1 MNILMVNTLYA
12 PYAVGGAEVSVQLL
26 AEELVKS
33 GHKVRVLTL
42 HNEKKRKKELLNGV
56 DIVYLPL
63 ANIYWPFQKK
73 RGRISKLIWHL
84 LDLYNPVMARKVGK
98 EIDDFNPD
106 VVHTNNISGFSVA
119 VWKKIKNKKIKL
131 VHTSRDYYLFHPNS
145 TMFNKN
151 GNMHTSLAS
160 VRFWSFVKRRMSR
173 HVDTYIGI
181 SDYILK
187 FHRDNGFFIGS
198 EVDCIYNAVDVIEVE
213 KRTSR
218 DLRVGFIGRLTE
230 DKGFDIFCSIAEKY
244 KGDTT
249 IKFSAAGRFN
259 TDEEA
264 LRVRA
269 HKSEISLLGF
279 VPISEFLQNV
289 DVVILPVK
297 WREPFGRVVA
307 ESALAGKIVITN
319 FVGGIT
325 EISELLGNIY
335 QLKDVDMILTSRKVG
350 MPSVDINNPFEKN
363 QVYRCYLQYYLS
375 GHDDDI

>member
-1 MNILMVNTLYA
+1 MKN
-12 PYAVGGAEVSVQLL
+12 
-26 AEELVKS
+26 

-42 HNEKKRKKELLNGV
+42 SNEKKRKKELLNGV
-56 DIVYLPL
+56 DVVYLPL

-73 RGRISKLIWHL
+73 RGRISRLLWHF

-119 VWKKIKNKKIKL
+119 VWKKIKNKKVKL

-151 GNMHTSLAS
+151 GNMDTSLAS
-160 VRFWSFVKRRMSR
+160 VRFWSFIKRRMSR

-187 FHRDNGFFIGS
+187 FHRDDGFFIRS
-198 EVDCIYNAVDVIEVE
+198 EVDCIYNAVDAIEV
-213 KRTSR
+213 KKITSR
-218 DLRVGFIGRLTE
+218 NLRVGFIGRLTE
-230 DKGFDIFCSIAEKY
+230 DKGFDIFCNIAEKY
-244 KGDTT
+244 KDDTT

-259 TDEEA
+259 ADEKE

-279 VPISEFLQNV
+279 ISISEFLQNV
-289 DVVILPVK
+289 DIVILPVK

-307 ESALAGKIVITN
+307 ESALAGKVVITN

-350 MPSVDINNPFEKN
+350 MPGVDINNPFEKK
-363 QVYRCYLQYYLS
+363 QVYKRYQRYYLS
-375 GHDDDI
+375 GHDDDM